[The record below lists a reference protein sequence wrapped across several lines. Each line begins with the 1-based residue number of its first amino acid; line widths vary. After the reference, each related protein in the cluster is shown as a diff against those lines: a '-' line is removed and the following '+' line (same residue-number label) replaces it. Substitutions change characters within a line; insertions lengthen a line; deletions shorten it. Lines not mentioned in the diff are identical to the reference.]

1 MIVAPSLLA
10 SNPANLSADIKRL
23 NDADFKILHLDIM
36 DGHFVPNISFGPS
49 VVKALRPLTLMI
61 FDVHLMISNPL
72 QYLDAFVEAGADY
85 ITFHLEAVTNPF
97 EVISA
102 IKTKGVKVG
111 LSIKPKTNLDTIKP
125 YLKELDLILVMS
137 VEPGFGGQEFQTIA
151 LEKIINLKK
160 WREQLNLTYLIQVDG
175 GINDVTASLVKK
187 AGADIIVV
195 GTYLFRQPDL
205 IRAKVLLES

>member
-72 QYLDAFVEAGADY
+72 QYLDDFVDAGADY

-97 EVISA
+97 EVINA
-102 IKTKGVKVG
+102 IKAKGVKVG
-111 LSIKPKTNLDTIKP
+111 LSIKPQTNLEAIKP

-151 LEKIINLKK
+151 LEKITNLKK

-175 GINDVTASLVKK
+175 GINDVIASLVKK

-195 GTYLFRQPDL
+195 GTYLFRQFDL